1 MCSWIKFMTP
11 EEKARI
17 EAETEKL
24 RAETRSLKKGGWGK
38 PTSWVPMLVAI
49 AAVATSFG
57 QFQYSSIKEREEALD
72 AREKVFQAKH
82 EEKRLLERNSELEMR
97 SDLLSKEVQSSTSE
111 IRQLQ
116 IQIINANEQL
126 ILVAKTTN
134 KDASLV
140 AKVEKDVKERK
151 ELVANI
157 VDSAEIRNLEVQL
170 RNLVWQINSSV
181 KATRLAAVSELIEGY
196 SSNQIAI
203 SSALEMLAMPQL
215 ATLSSSGR
223 INVLVFLR
231 NTEASSWNEGLQNR
245 AYSSIRTIRKR
256 ALEKIAY
263 IGPQTE
269 DALRR
274 LNKFLSEI
282 A

>member
-1 MCSWIKFMTP
+1 MTP

>member
-1 MCSWIKFMTP
+1 MTP

-245 AYSSIRTIRKR
+245 ASSSIRTIRKR

>member
-1 MCSWIKFMTP
+1 MTP

-170 RNLVWQINSSV
+170 RNLVWQMNSSV

-245 AYSSIRTIRKR
+245 ASSSIRTIRKR

>member
-1 MCSWIKFMTP
+1 MTP

-170 RNLVWQINSSV
+170 RNLVWQMNSSV

>member
-1 MCSWIKFMTP
+1 MTP

-116 IQIINANEQL
+116 LQIINANEQL

-170 RNLVWQINSSV
+170 RNLVWQMNSSV

-245 AYSSIRTIRKR
+245 ASSSIRTIRKR

-274 LNKFLSEI
+274 LDKFLSEI

>member
-1 MCSWIKFMTP
+1 MTP

-116 IQIINANEQL
+116 LQIINANEQL

-134 KDASLV
+134 KDATLV

-170 RNLVWQINSSV
+170 RNLVWQMNSSV

-245 AYSSIRTIRKR
+245 ASSSIRTIRKR

-274 LNKFLSEI
+274 LDKFLSEI

>member
-1 MCSWIKFMTP
+1 MTP

-116 IQIINANEQL
+116 LQIINANEQL

-245 AYSSIRTIRKR
+245 ASSSIRTIRKR